1 MKRLLKIFAFLGG
14 LGAAGWLLR
23 NRVVAVTMNREPEAP
38 RLAPEPASA
47 ADPKGGLTSIEGIGK
62 ADALLLEAA
71 GAATAAELAEADA
84 AALAAKTGIPEAH
97 LSAWIEAAAALAASP
112 IQPPDDSGAPVP
124 AADGGAAGAD

>member
-38 RLAPEPASA
+38 RPVPEPASA
-47 ADPKGGLTSIEGIGK
+47 ADPKGDLTAIEGIGK

-84 AALAAKTGIPEAH
+84 AELAAETGIPEAH
-97 LSAWIEAAAALAASP
+97 LSGWIEAAAALTASP
-112 IQPPDDSGAPVP
+112 A
-124 AADGGAAGAD
+124 AAD